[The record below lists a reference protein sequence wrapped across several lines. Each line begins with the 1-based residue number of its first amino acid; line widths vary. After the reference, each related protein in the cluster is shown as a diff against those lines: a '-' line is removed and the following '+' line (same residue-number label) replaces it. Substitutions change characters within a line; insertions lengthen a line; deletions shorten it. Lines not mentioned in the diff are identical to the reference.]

1 MTTFTKSKGYK
12 IMHNKRQSYTLI
24 FQTTAQIV
32 PIINT
37 GRRLIYPIGDAI
49 RRSSFSLASH
59 HLKPI
64 VDD

>member
-1 MTTFTKSKGYK
+1 
-12 IMHNKRQSYTLI
+12 MHNKRQSYTLI